1 MTFIRYDIQTGEILA
16 QIQCG
21 ADNLNVLATDGTA
34 FLEGNVDPQSY
45 WVNEGEFKKRETLAV
60 ASPTVPIMPS
70 ESAVSVLEGLPANAA
85 VRVRGTNNMPVEA
98 QIAQAQGG
106 SLSIVPNIVG
116 RYVVQLVGRYAGPEI
131 SFEVQP
137 VEVVK
142 ARRQDEVTAK
152 KAEQL
157 AGGFLWNGKRWD
169 ADAQAQQNVTSMA
182 SAVAAGMALPDG
194 FFWTSYDNEDIE
206 IDAVGIS
213 ALSAAMMTFIFGTH
227 AHARSLKETI
237 EAQDTNA
244 DVMAV
249 DIESDWPS

>member
-16 QIQCG
+16 QIQC
-21 ADNLNVLATDGTA
+21 DPSNLDTLETDGTG
-34 FLEGNVDPQSY
+34 FLEGNVDTQSY
-45 WVNEGEFKKRETLAV
+45 WVNEGEFKERETLAV
-60 ASPTVPIMPS
+60 ASPIIPFMPS
-70 ESAVSVLEGLPANAA
+70 EAPVRVLDGLPANAA
-85 VRVRGTNNMPVEA
+85 VRVRGTNNMPVDA
-98 QIAQAQGG
+98 QIIQAQGG
-106 SLSIVPNIVG
+106 TLSIVPSIVG
-116 RYVVQLVGRYAGPEI
+116 RYVVQLVGRYTGPEI

-157 AGGFLWNGKRWD
+157 VGGFLWNGKRWD

-194 FFWTSYDNEDIE
+194 FFWTSYYNEDIE
-206 IDAVGIS
+206 IDAAGIS
-213 ALSAAMMTFIFGTH
+213 ALSAAMMTFIFSTH

-237 EAQDTNA
+237 GAQASNA
-244 DVMAV
+244 AVMNV
-249 DIESDWPS
+249 DIDSDWPS

>member
-16 QIQCG
+16 QIQC
-21 ADNLNVLATDGTA
+21 DPSNLDTLETDGTG
-34 FLEGNVDPQSY
+34 FLEGNVDAQSY
-45 WVNEGEFKKRETLAV
+45 WVDEGEFKEREAV
-60 ASPTVPIMPS
+60 TIASPTVPTMPS
-70 ESAVSVLEGLPANAA
+70 ESPVSVLEGLPSGAA
-85 VRVRGTNNMPVEA
+85 VRVRGTNNMPCET
-98 QIAQAQGG
+98 QIVAPEGG
-106 SLSIVPNIVG
+106 TLSIVPNIVG
-116 RYVVQLVGRYAGPEI
+116 RYVAQLVGRYTGPEI

-182 SAVAAGMALPDG
+182 SAVAAGMELPDG
-194 FFWTSYDNEDIE
+194 FFWTSYDNEDVK
-206 IDAVGIS
+206 IDAAGIS
-213 ALSAAMMTFIFGTH
+213 ALSAAMMTFIFSTH
-227 AHARSLKETI
+227 AHARSLKEAI

-244 DVMAV
+244 AVMNV
-249 DIESDWPS
+249 DIDSDWPS

>member
-1 MTFIRYDIQTGEILA
+1 MTFMRYDIDTGEILA

-21 ADNLNVLATDGTA
+21 ADSLNVLATDGTA
-34 FLEGNVDPQSY
+34 FLEGDVDPQSF
-45 WVNEGEFKKRETLAV
+45 WVDEGEFKQREAI
-60 ASPTVPIMPS
+60 TVQAPAIPFMPS
-70 ESAVSVLEGLPANAA
+70 ETPVSVLNGLPADAA

-98 QIAQAQGG
+98 QIIQAQGG
-106 SLSIVPNIVG
+106 SLFIVPNIVG
-116 RYVVQLVGRYAGPEI
+116 SYVAQLVGRYAGPEI
-131 SFEVQP
+131 SFKVQP

-194 FFWTSYDNEDIE
+194 FFWTSYDNEDVE
-206 IDAVGIS
+206 IDAAGIS
-213 ALSAAMMTFIFGTH
+213 ALSAAMMTFIFSTH
-227 AHARSLKETI
+227 SHARSLKETI
-237 EAQDTNA
+237 EAQASNA
-244 DVMAV
+244 DVMDV
-249 DIESDWPS
+249 DIDSGWPS

>member
-45 WVNEGEFKKRETLAV
+45 WVDESEFKEREAV
-60 ASPTVPIMPS
+60 TVVSPTIPFMPS
-70 ESAVSVLEGLPANAA
+70 EAPVRVLDELPADAA

-116 RYVVQLVGRYAGPEI
+116 RYVAQLVGRYTGPEI

-182 SAVAAGMALPDG
+182 SAVAAGMALPDA
-194 FFWTSYDNEDIE
+194 FFWTSYHNEDVE
-206 IDAVGIS
+206 IDGAGIS
-213 ALSAAMMTFIFGTH
+213 ALSAAMMTFIFSTH

-237 EAQDTNA
+237 EAQASNA
-244 DVMAV
+244 DVMNV
-249 DIESDWPS
+249 DIDSDWPS